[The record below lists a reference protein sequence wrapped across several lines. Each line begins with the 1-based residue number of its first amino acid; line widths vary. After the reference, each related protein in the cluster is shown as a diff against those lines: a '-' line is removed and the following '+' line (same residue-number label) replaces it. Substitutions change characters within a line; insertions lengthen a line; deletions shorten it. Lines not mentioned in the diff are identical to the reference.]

1 MGRWVV
7 LVFGTDHGAP
17 LPRTGVVSRLRRS
30 AGGEETEFDL
40 IDGEGATTHY
50 DLATSGI
57 TSIRFRAGPAD
68 APRSTSLDARK

>member
-7 LVFGTDHGAP
+7 PVFGTNHGAP
-17 LPRTGVVSRLRRS
+17 LLRTGVVSWLRRS

-40 IDGEGATTHY
+40 IDGEGSTTHY

-57 TSIRFRAGPAD
+57 TSIRFRAGSAD
-68 APRSTSLDARK
+68 APRSTSFDARK